1 MRPNSPKRLPMR
13 PPVLSPPPD
22 FPKSPAKAHEMRYTG
37 PYNRNTRPRPQSRL
51 RPYHTVK
58 ILRPATSRSD
68 RTAVRKKMNTAGFS
82 RHRPT
87 SADIGRPVASNRD
100 DIGPKRQRPRNR
112 ATLKSACQS
121 KRGMRPG
128 SRLFLPIPPTDAPL
142 QKRKIWRD
150 IWGHLGTYV
159 PLSRQNERASVPIG
173 IPIDIGAARPR
184 FQYGGHAIWRSCKL
198 CDRRK
203 HEPRSICEV
212 EEVGTLG
219 SSGISSSSS
228 RAQRAPRT

>member
-150 IWGHLGTYV
+150 IWGHLGTFGDIC
-159 PLSRQNERASVPIG
+159 PTFTPKREGFGPNRHPNRHRRRKTAISV
-173 IPIDIGAARPR
+173 
-184 FQYGGHAIWRSCKL
+184 WRSCNMAVMQVV
-198 CDRRK
+198 RPA
-203 HEPRSICEV
+203 E
-212 EEVGTLG
+212 
-219 SSGISSSSS
+219 
-228 RAQRAPRT
+228 ARTTIDLRG